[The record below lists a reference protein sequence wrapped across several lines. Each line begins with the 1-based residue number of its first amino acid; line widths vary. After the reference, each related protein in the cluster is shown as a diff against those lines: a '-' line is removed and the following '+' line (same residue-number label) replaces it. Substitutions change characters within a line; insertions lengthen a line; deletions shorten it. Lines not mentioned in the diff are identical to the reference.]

1 MALLTKERLV
11 ASERTEYPIIDAS
24 RSNWPTGK
32 LTIMVND
39 PIDSV
44 YIWNPET
51 GIIDIAKEDL
61 DLHASELDG
70 IKSIWSEQREH
81 LKDTRQ
87 LNRFLEETSR
97 EWAIET
103 GIIENIYQIDRGITQ
118 TLIEQGFRAEYL
130 VQGSTDK
137 PREYVI
143 NLLKDQKDALDGIFD
158 FIAQR
163 REISTSYIK
172 ELHAALLR
180 SQTLTEAVDSFGQT
194 IEVELQ
200 KGEWKKLPNT
210 PLRDGVAYIYCP
222 PEHVGSEMD
231 RLVDIHLTHYH
242 GNIPPD
248 VQAAWL
254 HHRFTQIHPFQDGN
268 GRIARALASLVL
280 VRAGLFPLL
289 VTRDNKADYIEALE
303 RADRGDLGPLVAF
316 FAKSQRAQFRKATA
330 VAEDILT
337 EQDDVQTVLDG
348 LSAVAEKKGEQRQQN
363 LRMVFGHARA
373 LEDALRDRLENMR
386 PQIVTALQRI
396 RPNATVN
403 VARSDDNSS
412 HWYRSQIIENAREHL
427 NYFANFREYRQWVS
441 LNMYWER
448 RAKIVFAIHGIGYE
462 FSGSLVCAPFLEFKD
477 QDDDELEPRSSLFPL
492 TDEPFVFF
500 YNESLERAR
509 KRFEDWREKVL
520 LVAINELKE
529 NL

>member
-1 MALLTKERLV
+1 MLE
-11 ASERTEYPIIDAS
+11 
-24 RSNWPTGK
+24 
-32 LTIMVND
+32 D
-39 PIDSV
+39 PIRNV
-44 YIWNPET
+44 HIWTPET
-51 GIIDIAKEDL
+51 GITDICDDDL
-61 DLHASELDG
+61 ASHASELDG
-70 IKSIWSEQREH
+70 IKSIWTEQKDH
-81 LKDTRQ
+81 LKDTKQ
-87 LNRFLEETSR
+87 LKRFIEETSR

-103 GIIENIYQIDRGITQ
+103 GIIENVYQIDRGITQ

-130 VQGSTDK
+130 VHGSTNK
-137 PREYVI
+137 PREYII
-143 NLLKDQKDALDGIFD
+143 NLLNDQKDALDGIFD

-172 ELHAALLR
+172 EIHASLLR
-180 SQTLTEAVDSFGQT
+180 SQTHTEAVDSSGKS

-200 KGEWKKLPNT
+200 KGVWKKLPNS

-222 PEHVGSEMD
+222 PEQVDSEMD
-231 RLVDIHLTHYH
+231 RLVDIHLSHRH
-242 GNIPPD
+242 RSIPAD

-280 VRAGLFPLL
+280 VREGLFPLL
-289 VTRDNKADYIEALE
+289 VTRDGKADYIESLEKADNGNLRPLLAL
-303 RADRGDLGPLVAF
+303 

-330 VAEDILT
+330 VAENILT

-348 LSAVAEKKGEQRQQN
+348 LAVAADNKGKQRERN
-363 LRMVFGHARA
+363 FRAVFEHAST
-373 LEDALRDRLENMR
+373 LEDSLCQRLEQMR

-396 RPNATVN
+396 TPNATVS
-403 VARSDDNSS
+403 VARSDHSSS
-412 HWYRSQIIENAREHL
+412 HWYRSQIIENARKHL
-427 NYFANFREYRQWVS
+427 NYFVNFREYREWVS

-448 RAKIVFAIHGIGYE
+448 RAKVVFAFHGIGHE
-462 FSGSLVCAPFLEFKD
+462 FSGSLVCSPFLEFKD
-477 QDDDELEPRSSLFPL
+477 QDDEKHEHRASLFPL

-500 YNESLERAR
+500 YNETLDRA
-509 KRFEDWREKVL
+509 KGRFEDWREKVL

>member
-1 MALLTKERLV
+1 M
-11 ASERTEYPIIDAS
+11 TEDAI
-24 RSNWPTGK
+24 PD
-32 LTIMVND
+32 VH
-39 PIDSV
+39 
-44 YIWNPET
+44 IWNPET
-51 GIIDIAKEDL
+51 GITDISENDL

-70 IKSIWSEQREH
+70 IKSIWGEQREH
-81 LKDTRQ
+81 LKDTKQ
-87 LNRFLEETSR
+87 LKRFIDETSR

-103 GIIENIYQIDRGITQ
+103 GIIENVYQIDRGITQ

-130 VQGSTDK
+130 VHGSTNK

-143 NLLKDQKDALDGIFD
+143 NLLNDQKDALDGIFD

-172 ELHAALLR
+172 ELHASLLR
-180 SQTLTEAVDSFGQT
+180 SQTHTEAIDSFGRA

-200 KGEWKKLPNT
+200 KGEWKKLPNS

-222 PEHVGSEMD
+222 PEQTDSEMD
-231 RLVDIHLTHYH
+231 RLVDIHLSHRHKT
-242 GNIPPD
+242 IPAD

-280 VRAGLFPLL
+280 VREGLFPLL
-289 VTRDNKADYIEALE
+289 VTRDGKADYIESLE
-303 RADRGDLGPLVAF
+303 RADNGDLRPLLAL

-330 VAEDILT
+330 VAENILT

-348 LSAVAEKKGEQRQQN
+348 LAAVAEKKGEQRERS
-363 LRMVFGHARA
+363 LRTVFDHART
-373 LEDALRDRLENMR
+373 LEETLHRRLEQMR

-396 RPNATVN
+396 TPNAIVY
-403 VARSDDNSS
+403 VARSDHSSS

-427 NYFANFREYRQWVS
+427 NYYVNFREYREWVS

-448 RAKIVFAIHGIGYE
+448 RAKVVFAFHGIGYE
-462 FSGSLVCAPFLEFKD
+462 FSGSLVCSPFLEFKD
-477 QDDDELEPRSSLFPL
+477 QDDEKHEHRASLFPL
-492 TDEPFVFF
+492 ADEPFVFF
-500 YNESLERAR
+500 YNETQDRA
-509 KRFEDWREKVL
+509 KSRFEDWRESVL

>member
-1 MALLTKERLV
+1 MV
-11 ASERTEYPIIDAS
+11 GG
-24 RSNWPTGK
+24 SNDH
-32 LTIMVND
+32 VN
-39 PIDSV
+39 
-44 YIWNPET
+44 IWSSET
-51 GIIDIAKEDL
+51 GITDIAEEDV
-61 DLHASELDG
+61 DFHASELDG
-70 IKSIWSEQREH
+70 IRSIWSEQREH

-103 GIIENIYQIDRGITQ
+103 GVIENIYQIDRGITQ

-130 VQGSTDK
+130 THGSTNK

-143 NLLKDQKDALDGIFD
+143 SLLNDQKDALDGIFD

-180 SQTLTEAVDSFGQT
+180 SQTHTEAVDSIGRT

-210 PLRDGVAYIYCP
+210 PFRDGVAYIYCP
-222 PEHVGSEMD
+222 PEQVGSEMD
-231 RLVDIHLTHYH
+231 RLIDIHLSQHRKK
-242 GNIPPD
+242 IPAD
-248 VQAAWL
+248 IQAAWL

-280 VRAGLFPLL
+280 VRSGLFPLL
-289 VTRDNKADYIEALE
+289 VTRNGKADYIEALE
-303 RADRGDLGPLVAF
+303 RADKGDLRLLVAL

-330 VAEDILT
+330 VAENVLT

-348 LSAVAEKKGEQRQQN
+348 LSAVAEKKGEQREQN
-363 LRMVFGHARA
+363 LRTVFDHASA
-373 LEDALRDRLENMR
+373 LEESLCDRLEHMH
-386 PQIVTALQRI
+386 PQISTALQRI
-396 RPNATVN
+396 TPNATVN
-403 VARSDDNSS
+403 IARSDSSSS
-412 HWYRSQIIENAREHL
+412 HWYRSQIIENAREYL
-427 NYFANFREYRQWVS
+427 NYFVNFREYREWVS
-441 LNMYWER
+441 LNMYWQR
-448 RAKIVFAIHGIGYE
+448 RAKIVFAFHGIGHQ
-462 FSGSLVCAPFLEFKD
+462 FGGSLVCAPFLEFKD
-477 QDDDELEPRSSLFPL
+477 QDDEQHEHRASLFPL

-500 YNESLERAR
+500 YNETLDRAEA
-509 KRFEDWREKVL
+509 RFEDWREKVL